1 MLRSPGWF
9 CAAKWPRCNK
19 CSSPPASS
27 LLPFLSVVS
36 MLLSSFYCGHMFISF
51 LFYLLF
57 CEITAEVK
65 MNMTMQANGKNE
77 IALGLKRQRRQANVR
92 N

>member
-1 MLRSPGWF
+1 
-9 CAAKWPRCNK
+9 
-19 CSSPPASS
+19 
-27 LLPFLSVVS
+27 
-36 MLLSSFYCGHMFISF
+36 MFISF
-51 LFYLLF
+51 IFYLLF